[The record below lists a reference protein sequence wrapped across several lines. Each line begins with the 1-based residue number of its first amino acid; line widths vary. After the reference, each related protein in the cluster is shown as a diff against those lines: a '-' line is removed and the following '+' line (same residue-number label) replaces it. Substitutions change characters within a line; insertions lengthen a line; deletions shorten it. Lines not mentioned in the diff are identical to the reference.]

1 MSPVFSKAALT
12 RFGQRADFGAI
23 VGLVVVFA
31 AFTIVDFHG
40 WWSFFTMRNVT
51 QYAAIL
57 GLVAL
62 GQTLVIMVGEIDLS
76 VGSAYG
82 LTAIAFIV
90 FANTFGVPIAFVLAL
105 ALAAAFGAVNAF
117 LCVQLRLVSMIATV
131 STLFVGRGIIYVWTG
146 GTADSLSHADRVLWL
161 TQLFGGSWLALKNGF
176 FIFILVVALAQTVLS
191 AARFGNHLLATGG
204 DVDTAHSRG
213 ISVARVKASAFILSA
228 MLAGFAGILTI
239 CDQPQT
245 HVTLG
250 EQMELEAI
258 AAAVLGG
265 ALLSGGRGTAIG
277 AAIGAFTLTAV
288 RYELVGLGAPSSW
301 YITFLGVIV
310 IVAVIINQRLAAAIK
325 AI

>member
-31 AFTIVDFHG
+31 AFTIIDFHG

-76 VGSAYG
+76 VGSVYG

-90 FANTFGVPIAFVLAL
+90 FANTFGVPIAFILAL

-213 ISVARVKASAFILSA
+213 ISVAREGLRIHPLRYARGLCGD
-228 MLAGFAGILTI
+228 LNDLR
-239 CDQPQT
+239 P
-245 HVTLG
+245 
-250 EQMELEAI
+250 
-258 AAAVLGG
+258 AANARD
-265 ALLSGGRGTAIG
+265 AWRTDGT
-277 AAIGAFTLTAV
+277 
-288 RYELVGLGAPSSW
+288 
-301 YITFLGVIV
+301 
-310 IVAVIINQRLAAAIK
+310 
-325 AI
+325 